1 MKKECVFKVEE
12 KNVSEN
18 SAPSPS
24 QRKLSP
30 LAEGFLVFFLITI
43 SLTFF
48 ITLSLVVD
56 LGVFAVPFSLLGY
69 LIGLLI
75 VLYFTRHFD
84 SMGFKSS
91 FKYLGVK
98 RKHALRYAGF
108 GIAFC
113 SVQFY
118 VKTVI
123 ESFFGIKPVPF
134 SWIDWA
140 AIFFILFI
148 MIFVVGFFEEITFR
162 GYIQSKLVEANPN
175 KVFRDIPIGLFIA
188 TLLFGLAHIPSL
200 VISVLVEEG
209 PSEVLSTVFLI
220 ILIYQSTIL
229 AIVGLTLGM
238 MFYRSNNNL
247 FGNMTWHGTWNLYV
261 FINPLPVIIAHP
273 ATSLIIVPTLENTD
287 FALLVVTELLLIPL
301 ILLIGYVFIEL
312 MPLPENEKIQHF
324 HKKELK
330 VNI

>member
-1 MKKECVFKVEE
+1 MKVEE
-12 KNVSEN
+12 KNFSKN
-18 SAPSPS
+18 LTPSTSP
-24 QRKLSP
+24 RKLSP
-30 LAEGFLVFFLITI
+30 LAEGFLVFILITI

-48 ITLSLVVD
+48 ITISLVVD
-56 LGVFAVPFSLLGY
+56 LGAFAVPFSLLGY
-69 LIGLLI
+69 ITGLLI

-84 SMGFKSS
+84 GMGFKSS
-91 FKYLGVK
+91 FKYLGIK

-123 ESFFGIKPVPF
+123 ESFFGIKPVPL
-134 SWIDWA
+134 SWIEWA
-140 AIFFILFI
+140 TIFFIAVI

-162 GYIQSKLVEANPN
+162 GYIQSKLIEANPN
-175 KVFRDIPIGLFIA
+175 NVFRDIPIGLVIA

-209 PSEVLSTVFLI
+209 PREVLNTVFLI
-220 ILIYQSTIL
+220 ILIYQSTVL
-229 AIVGLTLGM
+229 AIVGLTLGI

-261 FINPLPVIIAHP
+261 FLLPLPVIISHP
-273 ATSLIIVPTLENTD
+273 TTSLIIVPNLENTD
-287 FALLVVTELLLIPL
+287 FVLLVVTELILIPL
-301 ILLIGYVFIEL
+301 ILLIGYVLIEL

-324 HKKELK
+324 HSKELK